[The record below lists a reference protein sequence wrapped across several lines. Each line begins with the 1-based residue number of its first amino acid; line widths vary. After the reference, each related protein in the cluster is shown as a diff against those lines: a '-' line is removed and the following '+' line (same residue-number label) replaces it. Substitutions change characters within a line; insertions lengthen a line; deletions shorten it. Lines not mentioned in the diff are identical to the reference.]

1 MIQTPRRL
9 SHHSESRGV
18 EPSGAERL
26 ECVEL
31 APAFNHLR
39 PSTAGASSC
48 TLYASLAMVVRA
60 RIPKGFRQKA
70 QGCEERATLGVQWR
84 GGAYPQKGG
93 GPTFFLPRQE
103 KGATT
108 PFWSDHSF

>member
-1 MIQTPRRL
+1 MTQTPRRL

-60 RIPKGFRQKA
+60 RIPKGFRPKA
-70 QGCEERATLGVQWR
+70 QGCEERATLGVQWWR
-84 GGAYPQKGG
+84 GFNPERVVAPPFPLETEQG
-93 GPTFFLPRQE
+93 R
-103 KGATT
+103 ATT
-108 PFWSDHSF
+108 LSGLS